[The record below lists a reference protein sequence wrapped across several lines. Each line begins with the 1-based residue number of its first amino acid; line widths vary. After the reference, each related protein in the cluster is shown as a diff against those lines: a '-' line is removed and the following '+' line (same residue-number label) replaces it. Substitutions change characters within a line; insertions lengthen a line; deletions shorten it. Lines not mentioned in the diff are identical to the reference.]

1 MQILQQILFLILAAT
16 AGILFYRKVVQ
27 IKHNIFL
34 GRTETI
40 SDNPSQRWKNVLLLA
55 FGQKKM
61 FQNPLVGVLHF
72 FVYAG
77 FIIINIEV
85 LEIVLDG
92 ILGTHRIFAGL
103 LGGFYDFLINSFE
116 ILALLVIVV
125 CVIFLVRRNIIRL
138 KRFSGK
144 DLNGW
149 PRSDA
154 NIILIIEI

>member
-92 ILGTHRIFAGL
+92 IL
-103 LGGFYDFLINSFE
+103 
-116 ILALLVIVV
+116 
-125 CVIFLVRRNIIRL
+125 
-138 KRFSGK
+138 
-144 DLNGW
+144 
-149 PRSDA
+149 
-154 NIILIIEI
+154 